1 MKCLVSHTAATEQ
14 RMMPK
19 PKAQPL
25 KDVVVCA
32 AMGGKTEEQK
42 LAQRAETESGVG
54 RMNPAGLFCLF

>member
-1 MKCLVSHTAATEQ
+1 MSHTAATEQ
-14 RMMPK
+14 KMMPK

-54 RMNPAGLFCLF
+54 RMNPA

>member
-1 MKCLVSHTAATEQ
+1 MESHTAATEQ

-32 AMGGKTEEQK
+32 AMGGKTEEQNNPFYREVTDRRSD
-42 LAQRAETESGVG
+42 AQAW
-54 RMNPAGLFCLF
+54 LL